1 MSIQNM
7 TQKSAEAIRTAQ
19 ATAMEYANQEV
30 REEHLLVA
38 LLSAEEGLIPSLL
51 RKMGVSAET
60 VLREAG
66 EAIDK
71 LPKVSGMTADR
82 VYYSRGFD
90 AVLRSAD
97 AEAKKMKDAFISV
110 EHLML
115 GLLSSAGTAVKQ
127 IFKRNGITEPD
138 FLAAL
143 RTVRGAR
150 GVQTDNPEETYDALV
165 KYGQNLTDL
174 AKSQKLE
181 PVIGRDDEIRNVIRI
196 LSRKSKKSI
205 FQMLLSRG
213 TV

>member
-90 AVLRSAD
+90 AVPP
-97 AEAKKMKDAFISV
+97 FIMPQLKISPS
-110 EHLML
+110 LFFIF
-115 GLLSSAGTAVKQ
+115 SSS
-127 IFKRNGITEPD
+127 I
-138 FLAAL
+138 
-143 RTVRGAR
+143 
-150 GVQTDNPEETYDALV
+150 
-165 KYGQNLTDL
+165 
-174 AKSQKLE
+174 
-181 PVIGRDDEIRNVIRI
+181 I
-196 LSRKSKKSI
+196 L
-205 FQMLLSRG
+205 
-213 TV
+213 